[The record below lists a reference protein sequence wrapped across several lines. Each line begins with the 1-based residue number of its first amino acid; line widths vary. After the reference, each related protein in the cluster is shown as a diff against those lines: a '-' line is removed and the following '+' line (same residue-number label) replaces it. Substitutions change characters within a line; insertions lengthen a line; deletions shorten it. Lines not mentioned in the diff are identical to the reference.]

1 MSSFGKRGPKGFGG
15 IEKRRAPRKIVAN
28 KAWIVLEDRTA
39 HPCVIRDISTGGAR
53 LEVPSILGLP
63 NRFILREGS
72 LKREVSVIR
81 KGVRHLAVK
90 FCRD

>member
-15 IEKRRAPRKIVAN
+15 IEKRRAPRTPVAN
-28 KAWIVLEDRTA
+28 KAWIVLEDRSA
-39 HPCVIRDISTGGAR
+39 HPCLIRDISSGGAR

-72 LKREVSVIR
+72 VQRQVSVVR

-90 FCRD
+90 FCRE